1 MKKAFHFLRKAFWQE
16 LYIHN
21 THEKLKGENK

>member
-1 MKKAFHFLRKAFWQE
+1 MKKAFHFLRKAFWQG

-21 THEKLKGENK
+21 IHEKLKGENK